1 MGVPFLD
8 LKAQYASIKGDIDAA
23 IAGVVESCGF
33 IGGETVRRFER
44 NFAAY
49 SGAKFGVGSCS
60 GTSALHLALLG
71 AGVKRGD
78 EVITACN
85 TFIATTEAIMHA
97 GAKPVL
103 VDVDEE
109 TQLIDPAKVEAA
121 ITARTRAIIPVHLYG
136 QPADMDA
143 INDIARR
150 KNLKVIADAAQ
161 SHGSSI
167 AGDRKKTLGF
177 TTAFSFY
184 PGKNLGAYGDA
195 GLVATDDEEVAIT
208 MRALGDHGSKEKY
221 HHLYEGWNY
230 RLDAIQA
237 AVLDVKLKHL
247 DQWTERRRAHAAR
260 YDEAFAG
267 SAVQPIKAVP
277 NRTHVYHLYVVRVPD
292 RDATMARL
300 KEKGIAT
307 GIHYPLPL
315 HLQPAYAHLGLKQ
328 GAFPIAEKVVARIV
342 SLPMY
347 AEMTDEM
354 VDEVAAATI
363 EAASER
369 VG

>member
-8 LKAQYASIKGDIDAA
+8 LKAQYASIKPDIDAA

-49 SGAKFGVGSCS
+49 SGAGYGVGCCS

-71 AGVKRGD
+71 VGVKRGD

-97 GAKPVL
+97 GARPVL

-109 TQLIDPAKVEAA
+109 TQLISPERVEAA
-121 ITARTRAIIPVHLYG
+121 ITPKTRAIIPVHLYG

-143 INDIARR
+143 MRDIAKRH
-150 KNLKVIADAAQ
+150 NLRIVADAAQ
-161 SHGSSI
+161 SHGSAI
-167 AGDRKKTLGF
+167 AGDRKKTLGE

-195 GLVATDDEEVAIT
+195 GLVATDDEEVAAY

-230 RLDAIQA
+230 RLDAIHA

-247 DQWTERRRAHAAR
+247 DKWTERRRSHAAR
-260 YDEAFAG
+260 YDQAFAG
-267 SAVQPIKAVP
+267 TAVKPVAAAP
-277 NRTHVYHLYVVRVPD
+277 GRTHVYHLYVVRVAD
-292 RDATMARL
+292 RDATMSRL
-300 KEKGIAT
+300 KEKGIGS

-315 HLQPAYAHLGLKQ
+315 HLQPAYAHLGLKK
-328 GAFPIAEKVVARIV
+328 GAFPKAEEVVARIV

-347 AEMTDEM
+347 AEMTDAM

-363 EAASER
+363 AAAS
-369 VG
+369 

>member
-1 MGVPFLD
+1 MAVPFLD
-8 LKAQYASIKGDIDAA
+8 LKAQYASIKPEIDAA
-23 IAGVVESCGF
+23 IMGVVESCGF
-33 IGGETVRRFER
+33 IGGETLRRFER

-60 GTSALHLALLG
+60 GTSALHLALMG
-71 AGVKRGD
+71 VGVKRGD

-85 TFIATTEAIMHA
+85 TFIATTEAIAHA

-103 VDVDEE
+103 VDVDEN
-109 TQLIDPAKVEAA
+109 TQLISPEHVEAA
-121 ITARTRAIIPVHLYG
+121 VSSKTRAIIPVHLYG

-143 INDIARR
+143 MRAIAAR
-150 KNLKVIADAAQ
+150 KGLKVVADAAQ
-161 SHGSSI
+161 SHGSAI
-167 AGDRKKTLGF
+167 AGDRQKTLGD

-195 GLVATDDEEVAIT
+195 GLVATDDEEVATT

-230 RLDAIQA
+230 RLDAMQA

-247 DQWTERRRAHAAR
+247 DKWTERRRAHAAR
-260 YDEAFAG
+260 YDQAFAG
-267 SAVQPIKAVP
+267 TAVRPIAAAP
-277 NRTHVYHLYVVRVPD
+277 GRTHVYHLYVVRVAD
-292 RDATMARL
+292 RDALMSRL
-300 KEKGIAT
+300 KEKGIGT

-315 HLQPAYAHLGLKQ
+315 HLQPAYAHLGLKK
-328 GAFPIAEKVVARIV
+328 GAFPIAEKVIASIV

-347 AEMTDEM
+347 AEMTDAM
-354 VDEVAAATI
+354 VDEVAAAAI
-363 EAASER
+363 DAAK
-369 VG
+369 

>member
-1 MGVPFLD
+1 MAVPFLD

-23 IAGVVESCGF
+23 IFGVVESCGF

-49 SGAKFGVGSCS
+49 SGAKFGVGCCS

-85 TFIATTEAIMHA
+85 TFIATTEAMTHA
-97 GAKPVL
+97 GATPVL
-103 VDVDEE
+103 VDVDEA
-109 TQLIDPAKVEAA
+109 TQLISPEHVEAA
-121 ITARTRAIIPVHLYG
+121 ITSKTRAIVPVHLYG

-161 SHGSSI
+161 SHGSAI
-167 AGDRKKTLGF
+167 AGDRKKTLGY

-195 GLVATDDEEVAIT
+195 GLVATDDEDVAT
-208 MRALGDHGSKEKY
+208 YMRALGDHGSKEKY
-221 HHLYEGWNY
+221 HHIYEGWNY

-247 DQWTERRRAHAAR
+247 DTWTENRRSHAAR
-260 YDEAFAG
+260 YDKAFAG
-267 SAVQPIKAVP
+267 TVVKPIVAAP
-277 NRTHVYHLYVVRVPD
+277 GRTHVYHLYVVQVAD
-292 RDATMARL
+292 RDAVMSRL
-300 KEKGIAT
+300 KEKGIGT

-315 HLQPAYAHLGLKQ
+315 HLQPAYAHLGLKK

-347 AEMTDEM
+347 AEMTAAM
-354 VDEVAAATI
+354 VDEVADAAI
-363 EAASER
+363 KASS
-369 VG
+369 

>member
-8 LKAQYASIKGDIDAA
+8 LKAQYASLKGEIDAA

-49 SGAKFGVGSCS
+49 SGAKYGVGCCS

-71 AGVKRGD
+71 VGVKRGD

-85 TFIATTEAIMHA
+85 TFIATTEAVTHA
-97 GAKPVL
+97 GAQPVL

-109 TQLIDPAKVEAA
+109 TQLIDPARVEAA
-121 ITARTRAIIPVHLYG
+121 VTSKTRAIIPVHLYG
-136 QPADMDA
+136 PPADMDA
-143 INDIARR
+143 MRDIASRR
-150 KNLKVIADAAQ
+150 GLKIVADAAQ
-161 SHGSSI
+161 SHGSAI
-167 AGDRKKTLGF
+167 AGDRKKTLGH

-195 GLVATDDEEVAIT
+195 GLVATDDEEVATT

-221 HHLYEGWNY
+221 HHIYEGWNY

-247 DQWTERRRAHAAR
+247 DQWTQRRRAHAAR
-260 YDEAFAG
+260 YDRAFAG
-267 SAVQPIKAVP
+267 SAVKPIAAAP
-277 NRTHVYHLYVVRVPD
+277 NRTHVYHLYVVRVAD
-292 RDATMARL
+292 RDAVMSRL
-300 KEKGIAT
+300 KEKGIGT

-315 HLQPAYAHLGLKQ
+315 HLQPAYAHLGLKT
-328 GAFPIAEKVVARIV
+328 GSFPIAEKVVARIV

-347 AEMTDEM
+347 AEMTDAM
-354 VDEVAAATI
+354 VDEVAAAVI
-363 EAASER
+363 EAAS
-369 VG
+369 